1 MKKNDSG
8 DLELNSPPMRAKAL
22 LTVLTGGSE
31 KFLCSRPSVV
41 LSKLSALLEGGSGNL
56 CVVSDFDRTITA
68 LNSRSSHGVVEQ
80 VDVIKTHPGFS
91 EVVTANSKHYY
102 PIEVDPK
109 LSIQEKLPFMV
120 EWYTKVSARLRQ
132 GVPLRHD
139 VPSGASL
146 RVSPFSPSA
155 GDIYV
160 VRALC
165 LHERLS
171 SPLKPA
177 SLFLSLSL
185 PPSLPTYLFTNS
197 TTLKNHAEMCK
208 VGITKGMITEVVES
222 GGGVTMRDGADEV
235 IDVIEKN
242 GVPLLIFSAGL
253 ADVIEEVLQWK
264 LRRRLGSKTKVVSNR
279 MIFDKEN
286 VLVGVSEPLI
296 HMFNKNLGAVPQEL
310 QPKRKNVLL
319 LGDGMGDV
327 TMADGGSAQLETVL
341 KIGFLNKQ
349 VQENHEKY
357 DQAYDILITDDSGM
371 KPVETILKEVLK
383 VADEN

>member
-1 MKKNDSG
+1 
-8 DLELNSPPMRAKAL
+8 
-22 LTVLTGGSE
+22 
-31 KFLCSRPSVV
+31 
-41 LSKLSALLEGGSGNL
+41 
-56 CVVSDFDRTITA
+56 
-68 LNSRSSHGVVEQ
+68 
-80 VDVIKTHPGFS
+80 
-91 EVVTANSKHYY
+91 
-102 PIEVDPK
+102 
-109 LSIQEKLPFMV
+109 
-120 EWYTKVSARLRQ
+120 
-132 GVPLRHD
+132 
-139 VPSGASL
+139 
-146 RVSPFSPSA
+146 
-155 GDIYV
+155 
-160 VRALC
+160 
-165 LHERLS
+165 
-171 SPLKPA
+171 
-177 SLFLSLSL
+177 
-185 PPSLPTYLFTNS
+185 
-197 TTLKNHAEMCK
+197 MCK

>member
-146 RVSPFSPSA
+146 RVSPFFP
-155 GDIYV
+155 
-160 VRALC
+160 LC
-165 LHERLS
+165 R
-171 SPLKPA
+171 
-177 SLFLSLSL
+177 
-185 PPSLPTYLFTNS
+185 
-197 TTLKNHAEMCK
+197 
-208 VGITKGMITEVVES
+208 
-222 GGGVTMRDGADEV
+222 
-235 IDVIEKN
+235 
-242 GVPLLIFSAGL
+242 
-253 ADVIEEVLQWK
+253 
-264 LRRRLGSKTKVVSNR
+264 
-279 MIFDKEN
+279 
-286 VLVGVSEPLI
+286 
-296 HMFNKNLGAVPQEL
+296 
-310 QPKRKNVLL
+310 
-319 LGDGMGDV
+319 
-327 TMADGGSAQLETVL
+327 
-341 KIGFLNKQ
+341 
-349 VQENHEKY
+349 
-357 DQAYDILITDDSGM
+357 
-371 KPVETILKEVLK
+371 
-383 VADEN
+383 